1 VETSGLQVLIIQGKN
16 TTTIRPSDIEA
27 FSLVD
32 DDGKTGSRTFDL
44 GDHIRIDLTNVV
56 LPDTFRDGNVIRL
69 VNSRN
74 VIFSGTANPR

>member
-32 DDGKTGSRTFDL
+32 DDGNTGSRTFDL
-44 GDHIRIDLTNVV
+44 GDHIRIDLGKVN